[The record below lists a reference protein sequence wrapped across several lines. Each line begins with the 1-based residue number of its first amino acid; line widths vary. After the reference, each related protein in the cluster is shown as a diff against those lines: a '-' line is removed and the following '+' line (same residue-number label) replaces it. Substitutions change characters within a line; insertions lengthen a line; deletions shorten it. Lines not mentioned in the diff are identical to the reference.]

1 MADADRTLGMYLHL
15 ARASHMRRQPMVRD
29 KLLVLAGVQAEQMGL
44 DEISALCR
52 HKILAHNARH
62 LVRGWPT
69 LTAALADEKFQSY
82 LKQLRRRYSTEKTEH
97 ILHSLG
103 IELGRER
110 EAYFDDLEYA
120 AALLD
125 TRPSSIAAILA
136 RDPGSLSVEDRA
148 PAIADPRIDA
158 PERVT
163 SAQLHNRVSRWLL
176 DWGPWLLVA
185 LAAVLVVVAQ
195 LLGR

>member
-1 MADADRTLGMYLHL
+1 
-15 ARASHMRRQPMVRD
+15 
-29 KLLVLAGVQAEQMGL
+29 LVLAGVQAEQMGL

-82 LKQLRRRYSTEKTEH
+82 LKQLKRRYSTEKTEH

-110 EAYFDDLEYA
+110 EAYFNDLEYA

-136 RDPGSLSVEDRA
+136 RDPSSLSVEDRA
-148 PAIADPRIDA
+148 PESDELRKVARA
-158 PERVT
+158 RVD
-163 SAQLHNRVSRWLL
+163 SPWFLRRVSRWLL
-176 DWGPWLLVA
+176 DWGPWLLMALVA
-185 LAAVLVVVAQ
+185 MLVVVAQ
-195 LLGR
+195 ILGR